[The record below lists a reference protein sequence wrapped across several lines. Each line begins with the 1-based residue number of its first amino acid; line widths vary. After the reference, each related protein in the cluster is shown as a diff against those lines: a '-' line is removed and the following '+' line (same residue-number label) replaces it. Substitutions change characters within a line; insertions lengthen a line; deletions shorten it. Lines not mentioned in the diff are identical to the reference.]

1 MLKNH
6 SKQLEP
12 YLEGKMEIE
21 ISREKLIKI
30 ISRVQNIVERKSTMP
45 ILSTVLLKA
54 QSDIISI
61 FATDLEIGFK
71 QTCSAK
77 IISDGSATIPARK
90 LFEILRESNTEKI
103 FIQEKENNWIF
114 ISDGSARYNLASFP
128 VDEYPEL
135 TEPADLE
142 GIYIPGQ
149 VMNEMINKT
158 IYAVTAEDAGYK
170 LSGIFTEIFEDEK
183 GKFLRM
189 VATDGH
195 RMSLIDKHL
204 DGIENFELS
213 QGIMIPKKAM
223 AEISKIG
230 AESEKLFFALKN
242 KFCIVKK
249 EDILLSIRLLET
261 KFPDYKIVIPKET
274 PNLINL
280 SKNLLLESMRKM
292 LILSNERYRAVKMTI
307 GENNIELISMNPDLG
322 NAQENI
328 PVNYTGQRIE
338 VGFNP
343 KYFVDALQSMESEN
357 ITLGFKDKSK
367 PCILKGEA
375 DIGFLALMMP
385 MVI

>member
-1 MLKNH
+1 
-6 SKQLEP
+6 
-12 YLEGKMEIE
+12 MELE

-30 ISRVQNIVERKSTMP
+30 ISRVQNIIERKSTMP
-45 ILSTVLLKA
+45 ILSTVFLNA
-54 QSDIISI
+54 QSDIVSI

-71 QTCSAK
+71 QTLPAK
-77 IISDGSATIPARK
+77 IISEGSVTIPARK
-90 LFEILRESNTEKI
+90 LFEILRESNNEKI

-128 VDEYPEL
+128 PDEYPEL
-135 TEPADLE
+135 IEPADLE
-142 GIYIPGQ
+142 GIEIPGEIIS
-149 VMNEMINKT
+149 EMINKT

-170 LSGIFTEIFEDEK
+170 LSGIFTEILEDEK

-195 RMSLIDKHL
+195 RMSLIDKYL
-204 DGIENFELS
+204 DNIKNFELS
-213 QGIMIPKKAM
+213 SGIMIPKKAM
-223 AEISKIG
+223 NEISKIG
-230 AESEKLFFALKN
+230 AESDKIFFAFKN
-242 KFCIVKK
+242 KYCIIKK
-249 EDILLSIRLLET
+249 DTMLLSIRLLEA

-274 PNLINL
+274 PIMIGLH
-280 SKNLLLESMRKM
+280 KNLLLEAMRKM

-307 GENNIELISMNPDLG
+307 GEKNMELISMNPDVG

-328 PVNYTGQRIE
+328 PIDYDGEKIE

-367 PCILKGEA
+367 PCVLKGEA
-375 DIGFLALMMP
+375 DVGFLALMMP